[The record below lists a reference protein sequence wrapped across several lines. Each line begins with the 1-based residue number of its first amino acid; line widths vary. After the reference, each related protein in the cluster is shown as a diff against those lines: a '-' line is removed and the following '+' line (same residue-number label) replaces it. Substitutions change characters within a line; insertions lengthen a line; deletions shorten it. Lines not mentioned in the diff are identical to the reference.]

1 MKNIFSLSIFVIFS
15 VVLFWLTACQKSTPV
30 VISPAKESVIIDLKD
45 GDIYELTAT
54 PVKKIID
61 WKEQD
66 LIAYNGMLPGPTL
79 RVQQGSTIKILFK
92 NNTELPDTLH
102 SHGIRLDNA
111 SDGIPYVTQKPVMPG
126 ETFLYTVHFPDVGVY
141 WYHPHMSEPEKQE
154 SGLFWNFIVLPND
167 KNIWKNVV
175 DREIPLLFH
184 DILVDDE
191 NKLIP
196 FVGKNGQYTLMG
208 RYGNI
213 QMINWDENYTLQVK
227 KWETIRFY
235 MTNASNA
242 RPYNI
247 VLDGVKMKR
256 VGWDNGTYEHE
267 TWEKS
272 IVLWPSERNI
282 IEARFDTVGTYNVQN
297 QIPSWSVTLWKVVVI
312 HDAAF
317 TPKGNEKEFS
327 ILHTYDSTIKSI
339 EPLRESFD
347 KKPDKDITLTLQM
360 KGMMADHMKMM
371 DGTMNHMAWVEHASW
386 KTGGGIEWDVGDG
399 MMTMMNQMSDI
410 NNVTWQIIDN
420 VTKHDNMMIDWNF
433 KQGDKVKIHI
443 FNDPKST
450 HPMQHPIHFHG
461 QRFLVLNTNGIKND
475 NFVWKDTVLVPSGES
490 VDILVDMS
498 NPWDWMG
505 HCHISAHLESGM
517 MFNFSVQ

>member
-1 MKNIFSLSIFVIFS
+1 MKNISVLSVPAIIFG
-15 VVLFWLTACQKSTPV
+15 VVFFWLTACQKSTPM
-30 VISPAKESVIIDLKD
+30 VISALQESQIVNLKD
-45 GDIYELTAT
+45 GDTYELTAA
-54 PVKKIID
+54 PVKKTIEWI
-61 WKEQD
+61 EQD

-79 RVQQGSTIKILFK
+79 RVQQGATIKVLFR
-92 NNTELPDTLH
+92 NNTDMPNTIH
-102 SHGIRLDNA
+102 SHGVRMDNA
-111 SDGIPYVTQKPVMPG
+111 SDGIPDVTQKPVDPG
-126 ETFLYTVHFPDVGVY
+126 ETFLYTLHFPDAGVF
-141 WYHPHMSEPEKQE
+141 WYHPHMAEPENQE
-154 SGLFWNFIVLPND
+154 RGLFGNFIVIPAEQN
-167 KNIWKNVV
+167 KWKGTV
-175 DREIPLLFH
+175 DRELPLIFH
-184 DILVDDE
+184 DVLLDE
-191 NKLIP
+191 DNKLAS
-196 FVGKNGQYTLMG
+196 FGGKYGQFTLMG
-208 RYGNI
+208 RYGNK
-213 QMINWDENYTLQVK
+213 QMINWDENYKLSVK
-227 KWETIRFY
+227 SWEIIRLY
-235 MTNASNA
+235 LTNASNA

-247 VLDGVKMKR
+247 AIDGVEMKR
-256 VGWDNGTYEHE
+256 IGGDNGAYERE
-267 TWEKS
+267 TWEKN
-272 IVLWPSERNI
+272 IILWPSERSIVDVRFNKEGIFPI
-282 IEARFDTVGTYNVQN
+282 INRTPQWDTELGEFIVAKDPTF
-297 QIPSWSVTLWKVVVI
+297 QISWNDS
-312 HDAAF
+312 F
-317 TPKGNEKEFS
+317 E
-327 ILHTYDSTIKSI
+327 ILHSYETTTESI
-339 EPLRESFD
+339 SPFRTSFD

-399 MMTMMNQMSDI
+399 MMTMMNKMSDI

-475 NFVWKDTVLVPSGES
+475 NFVWKDTVLVPSWES